1 MRLCVILYIRLFL
14 SAWSLRFLRSLRE
27 KHKTIFYTPKTSS
40 CCYILF
46 LFALGHGNCLVKFLL
61 FFRTLISRITRIT
74 VWNIFFANRTNRRL
88 RQSIRAARCFVNCYR
103 FSRMCD
109 EVPVNL
115 PAWGRVCMISKGND
129 FSILPRLL
137 QGYKINNCTKF
148 ALMRSFFSR
157 CGGCVE

>member
-1 MRLCVILYIRLFL
+1 MSTTIHQTKSYLYLPD
-14 SAWSLRFLRSLRE
+14 
-27 KHKTIFYTPKTSS
+27 T
-40 CCYILF
+40 
-46 LFALGHGNCLVKFLL
+46 NV
-61 FFRTLISRITRIT
+61 FFREHEPK
-74 VWNIFFANRTNRRL
+74 VAQVNRTNRRL
-88 RQSIRAARCFVNCYR
+88 RKSIRAARCFVNCYR
-103 FSRMCD
+103 FSRICD